1 MRDPMKP
8 RNLTDIPNP
17 TFGAMVRALL
27 RGEAK
32 TLGEAYRQ
40 LEGAMKYTKAER
52 LEMVLA
58 GWKATPP
65 HLDGNDWSRAD
76 QSYWFDRLDEVLHG
90 DEGRGATSFG
100 AAVLS
105 ARALLAA
112 LQPAEVRPSPAI
124 LAAAHEVQRCA
135 EIEGG
140 AMETADAGVALARL
154 VLAEVRPDEPAP
166 PEVRGE
172 VEHVPTSSGK
182 RKVLMAYLPDDAPF
196 GNRESVTVRIVPGG
210 GR

>member
-1 MRDPMKP
+1 MSDTP
-8 RNLTDIPNP
+8 
-17 TFGAMVRALL
+17 GAVERPESEISTTARRIAEYL
-27 RGEAK
+27 
-32 TLGEAYRQ
+32 
-40 LEGAMKYTKAER
+40 AER
-52 LEMVLA
+52 AILLSKPDVRRIE
-58 GWKATPP
+58 
-65 HLDGNDWSRAD
+65 
-76 QSYWFDRLDEVLHG
+76 DEI
-90 DEGRGATSFG
+90 
-100 AAVLS
+100 AAMPT
-105 ARALLAA
+105 LLAA
-112 LQPAEVRPSPAI
+112 HQPAAVRPSVAI